1 MCHPYTR
8 QSAPAAPPPSPPPAA
23 STEVSVP
30 LVPPPKTLSADK
42 ELAHIKLAR
51 SYIGTAETKGAK
63 HNPKIIELR
72 TAARTGIKNDDDAW
86 CSDFHCG
93 VLEKSGHVSARSA
106 ASRANLNWG
115 QKLAG
120 PAYGATVVFWRGSRS
135 GWQGHVG
142 FVVGRDRHGNLM
154 VLGGNQ
160 SDAVNIKPFSVSRV
174 LGYRWPKELELPK
187 AIGMKTLPLLTSDG
201 RVSTNEA

>member
-8 QSAPAAPPPSPPPAA
+8 SAPVKPA
-23 STEVSVP
+23 EVSVP
-30 LVPPPKTLSADK
+30 LVPPPKAPAKDK

-51 SYIGTAETKGAK
+51 SYIGTTEIKGKK

-72 TAARTGIKNDDDAW
+72 TAARTGIKNDEDPW
-86 CSDFHCG
+86 CSDFVCG
-93 VLEKSGHVSARSA
+93 VLEKSGHVSARTA
-106 ASRANLNWG
+106 ASRGNLNWG

-120 PAYGATVVFWRGSRS
+120 PAYGSIVIFWRGSKS

-142 FVVGRDRHGNLM
+142 FVVGRDKYGNLM

-160 SDAVNIKPFSVSRV
+160 SDAVNIKPFAVTRV
-174 LGYRWPKELELPK
+174 LGYRWPKELPLPS
-187 AIGMKTLPLLTSDG
+187 AIGMKTLPVLNSNG